1 MSLLTLL
8 RPSGAAPVAT
18 KAWIKVS
25 GVWKEA
31 TPYIKVAGTW
41 KVATPKTKVSG
52 TWK

>member
-8 RPSGAAPVAT
+8 RPSGAAPTAT
-18 KAWIKVS
+18 KVWVKVS
-25 GVWKEA
+25 NAWKEA
-31 TPYIKVAGTW
+31 TAYTKVSGTW